1 MSRDSLR
8 GFAHLDLLA
17 TLLQSFPKFVT
28 SIDRL
33 RWRCRRGMRE
43 LDQLFGR
50 YVDRQWA
57 QASEAECGVFLR
69 LLDCED
75 DKLWRW
81 FMGYEQCPD
90 VALASLIQR
99 IRQLPA

>member
-1 MSRDSLR
+1 MSEADEIEL
-8 GFAHLDLLA
+8 
-17 TLLQSFPKFVT
+17 K
-28 SIDRL
+28 RL

-50 YVDRQWA
+50 YLDREWA
-57 QASEAECGVFLR
+57 RASDADRGVFLR

-90 VALASLIQR
+90 DALASLIQR
-99 IRQLPA
+99 IRQLPP

>member
-1 MSRDSLR
+1 MQDDADIEL
-8 GFAHLDLLA
+8 
-17 TLLQSFPKFVT
+17 K
-28 SIDRL
+28 RL

-50 YVDRQWA
+50 YLDREWSQSSDA
-57 QASEAECGVFLR
+57 QRGVFLR
-69 LLDCED
+69 LIDCED

-81 FMGYEQCPD
+81 LMGYEHCPD
-90 VALASLIQR
+90 DALASLIQR

>member
-1 MSRDSLR
+1 MEWI
-8 GFAHLDLLA
+8 A
-17 TLLQSFPKFVT
+17 LQQAPELTAEQVELKRV
-28 SIDRL
+28 

-50 YVDRQWA
+50 YVDREWT
-57 QASEAECGVFLR
+57 QASDAQRGVFLQ

-81 FMGYEQCPD
+81 FMGYEHCPHD
-90 VALASLIQR
+90 ALASLIQQ